1 MTPNVLIYEKSE
13 VKCLVGQVKFSSFI
27 CHDYNKL
34 LIKKPGNLLL
44 VS

>member
-1 MTPNVLIYEKSE
+1 MTPNVLICEKSK
-13 VKCLVGQVKFSSFI
+13 VKCVAVQVKFSSFI

-34 LIKKPGNLLL
+34 LIKKSGNLLL